1 MANNK
6 DFVVDGFVNVGGSIE
21 QNTGLVSSSV
31 STEDAANIS
40 ETSLSVIT
48 HAGSGRNG
56 ISFSSDG
63 TKIFGTSTAEVV
75 YEYALSTAW
84 DLTTVAST
92 HTTSLDVSAV
102 VGALNGLCFNSD
114 GTKMY
119 LIDGTSADTLYQYT
133 LSTAF
138 VLSTA
143 TYANKSFY
151 FGASATY
158 VYGNPSLHNN
168 DQTLLLPEYV
178 SGQKMCV
185 YTLST
190 PGDITTATL
199 TSSRRFT
206 ELVNPQAATFN
217 SDGTKL
223 YAKGSAGDVYEFNLA
238 TAYSVASAATSTF
251 NSKALLAAQRGFF
264 IKPDDTLLFGDDGSI
279 LTFTYS
285 QTNLNADLSTG
296 QVFTLPL
303 NKITSVA
310 LSNPPVSG
318 QVQNFKIN
326 LDGSATRSY
335 YDIVNADAAASS
347 KLSGPFT
354 LVNATLQ
361 RIFVKDSTRFY
372 VIQYTSTATVYTYNM
387 INFDVSTAVLAGSRS
402 MNNGGGSNF
411 QGDIFFSPDGT
422 KFYIQE
428 TGTKSIRLFNLSA
441 PWEIDS
447 ETYVGSTTYSTPG
460 SHKGFYYKPD
470 GSRFYIAGSTGNK
483 IHQYDQSTAWSQ
495 AGGVA
500 AGSFTLSG
508 GTPQDMF
515 FKPDGTK
522 FFIATTTGFNE
533 YSLSTAWDVTT
544 ASFTGLGAGDL
555 GFSTGGF
562 ADADGGEKI
571 FVVEGGK
578 VDVYPFGVTV
588 AATFPSNFTWQ
599 YGEPSLN
606 TNYTS
611 YAVTSDGGTTYLLK

>member
-1 MANNK
+1 MSNNK
-6 DFVVDGFVNVGGSIE
+6 DFVVDGYVLAGGAIR
-21 QNTGLVSSSV
+21 QRTGTVSSSV
-31 STEDAANIS
+31 STENAANVS
-40 ETSLSVIT
+40 EASLSLIT
-48 HAGSGRNG
+48 HAGNATNG
-56 ISFSSDG
+56 ISFSTDG
-63 TKIFGTSTAEVV
+63 TKIFGTSTAKVV

-102 VGALNGLCFNSD
+102 LGALNGLCFNSD

-119 LIDGTSADTLYQYT
+119 LINGTSADTLYQYT

-158 VYGNPSLHNN
+158 VYGSPSLHNN

-206 ELVNPQAATFN
+206 ELTNPQAATFN

-223 YAKGSAGDVYEFNLA
+223 YAKGTAGDVYEFNLA

-264 IKPDDTLLFGDDGSI
+264 IKPDDTLLFGDDGSV
-279 LTFTYS
+279 LSFTYS

-318 QVQNFKIN
+318 QVQNFKLN

-335 YDIVNADAAASS
+335 YDIVNADASPSS

-372 VIQYTSTATVYTYNM
+372 VMQSSSAANVYTYDM
-387 INFDVSTAVLAGSRS
+387 ANFDVSTAELVGTRPMSD
-402 MNNGGGSNF
+402 GGGNNY

-428 TGTKSIRLFNLSA
+428 ISTKSLRLYNLST

-447 ETYVGSTTYSTPG
+447 ETYVGSTTYSPPG
-460 SHKGFYYKPD
+460 SPKGFYYKPD
-470 GSRFYIAGSTGNK
+470 GSRFYIAGTTGNK
-483 IHQYDQSTAWSQ
+483 IYQYDQSTAWSQ

-522 FFIATTTGFNE
+522 FFVATSTGFNE

-544 ASFTGLGAGDL
+544 ASFTGLGAGGL
-555 GFSTGGF
+555 GFTTGGF
-562 ADADGGEKI
+562 GSADGGRKI
-571 FVVEGGK
+571 FVVEAGK

-599 YGEPSLN
+599 DGEPSLS
-606 TNYTS
+606 TDYTS
-611 YAVTSDGGTTYLLK
+611 HAVTSDGGTTYLLK